1 MQIPVLIQPIEGGRF
16 RARAGEPFAMTVE
29 AASPEEATAT
39 LAKQLEECFRAGA
52 ALTVIHVN
60 NGNASAPAVHFDFT
74 PLADDDWFFQTM
86 RDAIAENR
94 AREET
99 SP

>member
-16 RARAGEPFAMTVE
+16 RARAGEPFAMTAE

-39 LAKQLEECFRAGA
+39 LAKQFEECFRAGA
-52 ALTVIHVN
+52 ALTVIQVN
-60 NGNASAPAVHFDFT
+60 GTTSTPAVHFDFT
-74 PLADDDWFFQTM
+74 AIADDDWFFQTM
-86 RDAIAENR
+86 SDAIAENR
-94 AREET
+94 ARAEA

>member
-1 MQIPVLIQPIEGGRF
+1 MQVAVLIQPIEGGRF
-16 RARAGEPFAMTVE
+16 RARTGETFALTVE

-39 LAKQLEECFRAGA
+39 LAKQLDDCLRAGA
-52 ALTVIHVN
+52 ELTVIQVN
-60 NGNASAPAVHFDFT
+60 NGQAPAHFDFP
-74 PLADDDWFFQTM
+74 PLPEDDWFFQTI

-94 AREET
+94 ASEEA